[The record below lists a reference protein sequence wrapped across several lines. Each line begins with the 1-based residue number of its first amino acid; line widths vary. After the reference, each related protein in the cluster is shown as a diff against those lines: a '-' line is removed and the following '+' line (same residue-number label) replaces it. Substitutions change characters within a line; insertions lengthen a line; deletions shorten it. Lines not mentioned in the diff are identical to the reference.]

1 MVTALERRRLVA
13 DDSPTGDGHA
23 MLERVLAG
31 SAELSGPIWDDLDDA
46 DAAARALNRVLTRA
60 CAALRNTA

>member
-1 MVTALERRRLVA
+1 
-13 DDSPTGDGHA
+13 

-60 CAALRNTA
+60 RAALRNTA